1 METIVV
7 AGVIGI
13 MVCAVVVFVFP
24 HCKKSLAGSQP
35 IYVGNMPVAKAT
47 EPRWQVRF
55 AGDWYECQPVGLNS
69 YEGRYEGRLVQVQ
82 LTDRRTHSRVITRR
96 ADEIRRAEMK

>member
-55 AGDWYECQPVGLNS
+55 AGDWFACSPPIRENS
-69 YEGRYEGRLVQVQ
+69 SGWVQVR
-82 LTDRRTHSRVITRR
+82 LSDKRTHSRPIIRP
-96 ADEIRRAEMK
+96 AHEIRELK

>member
-55 AGDWYECQPVGLNS
+55 AGDWFACSPPLGENS
-69 YEGRYEGRLVQVQ
+69 PGWVQVQ
-82 LTDRRTHSRVITRR
+82 LADKRTHGRPI
-96 ADEIRRAEMK
+96 IRPAGEVRKLE